1 MKKIIFAII
10 VSVLSVC
17 NSFAATP
24 TAKVDTVAVDFTQCK
39 FIKEQTIN
47 ETTGKSSIKYYVTCN
62 RRLYTTSSSVYNL
75 GMTAMKHGCIV
86 DLYRVKNKI
95 IMK

>member
-1 MKKIIFAII
+1 MKKIILAII
-10 VSVLSVC
+10 VSVIAVC

-24 TAKVDTVAVDFTQCK
+24 AAKADTVAVDFAQCK
-39 FIKEQTIN
+39 FVKEQTTN
-47 ETTGKSSIKYYVTCN
+47 ETTGKTSIKYYVACN
-62 RRLYTTSSSVYNL
+62 RRLYTCSATVYNHAN
-75 GMTAMKHGCIV
+75 TAMKHGCIV